1 MEVKFYVMSG
11 TRQIGLVSK
20 ALNDLETNIIVLL
33 IDTYGYTNAMN
44 TGLKTHKNK
53 PMHFIIK

>member
-1 MEVKFYVMSG
+1 MEAKFYVMSG

-20 ALNDLETNIIVLL
+20 ALNDLEPNEIVLL

-44 TGLKTHKNK
+44 TE
-53 PMHFIIK
+53 I